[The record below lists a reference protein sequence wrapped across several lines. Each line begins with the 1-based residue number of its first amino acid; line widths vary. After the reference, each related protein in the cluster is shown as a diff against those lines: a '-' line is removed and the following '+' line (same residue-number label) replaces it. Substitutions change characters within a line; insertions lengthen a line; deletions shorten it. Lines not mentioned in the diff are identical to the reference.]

1 MKNFFRAFGGIFLL
15 LTGLVVFISIP
26 SHGMASAAPHVAPL
40 NPIQIE
46 NAKPGTTAWEITV
59 LSFHHEIEGY
69 ASLQSVFPGQ
79 RISFHVSTTGKWFT
93 ADVFRMGW
101 YGGKGGRVVDSL
113 PTMRGHHEPIGRPN
127 RTTGLLVC
135 NWPISFTF
143 TIPRT
148 WVSGMY
154 LVKLTA
160 SNTHQAYIP
169 FVVKES
175 RPSSPLLFID
185 SVTTSEAYNWWGDKS
200 LYVDIAYH
208 SAKLQYSNRAVMVS
222 FQRPYAENQGAG
234 WFFSWEVHMVR
245 WLEARGYNVSYINDL
260 DINDDPGILLHRK
273 GLIISGH
280 DEYWSLSIR
289 NAMDRAVAHGVSLAN
304 FAANT
309 GYWQVR
315 LAPQGSHRDG
325 ILICY
330 KDFNRDPI
338 HKTNPRLATVTW
350 RSAQVHLPES
360 ILLGAMYEDYEG
372 GYGPYPWV
380 VKDPKSWVFAGTG
393 LKKGS
398 SIRRVVGHEEDAVLS
413 HYPHPKN
420 LELLTASPVKTSA
433 GKRRTSNATVYRAP
447 SGAYVF
453 NAGTIDWSYG
463 LDDLHLSWFN
473 YPPARGT
480 PSRAAERITANV
492 LGRFLR

>member
-1 MKNFFRAFGGIFLL
+1 VPVAIGLL
-15 LTGLVVFISIP
+15 LAGILGLISVP
-26 SHGMASAAPHVAPL
+26 SRGAKADASHVAPL

-46 NAKPGTTAWEITV
+46 NARPGTTAWEIKV
-59 LSFHHEIEGY
+59 LSFRHEIEGY
-69 ASLQSVFPGQ
+69 ASVQSASPGQ

-101 YGGKGGRVVDSL
+101 YDGKGGRLVDSL
-113 PTMRGHHEPIGRPN
+113 PTMRGHRERIRKPN
-127 RTTGLLVC
+127 RATGLLVC
-135 NWPISFTF
+135 HWPTSFSITV
-143 TIPRT
+143 PRT

-154 LVKLTA
+154 LVKLTS

-175 RPSSPLLFID
+175 RPTSPLLFID

-208 SAKLQYSNRAVMVS
+208 SPKLQYANRAVMVS
-222 FQRPYAENQGAG
+222 FERPYAENQGAG
-234 WFFSWEVHMVR
+234 WFFSWEIHMVR
-245 WLEARGYNVSYINDL
+245 WMEARGYNVSYINDL
-260 DINDDPGILLHRK
+260 DINDNPGILLHRK

-280 DEYWSLSIR
+280 DEYWSLSMR
-289 NAMDRAVAHGVSLAN
+289 TAMDEAVAHGVSLAN

-315 LAPQGSHRDG
+315 LAPQGSNGDG

-330 KDFNRDPI
+330 KDFARDPM
-338 HKTNPRLATVTW
+338 HKSNPRLATVEW
-350 RSAQVHLPES
+350 RSPQVHLPES
-360 ILLGAMYEDYEG
+360 MLLGAMYEDYEG
-372 GYGPYPWV
+372 PYGPYAWV

-398 SIRRVVGHEEDAVLS
+398 SIAKVVGHEEDAVLS

-420 LELLTASPVKTSA
+420 LTILSVSPVKTSA
-433 GKRRTSNATVYRAP
+433 GRKRTSNATIYRAP

-453 NAGTIDWSYG
+453 DAGTIDWSYG
-463 LDDLHLSWFN
+463 LDDLHLPWFS
-473 YPPARGT
+473 YPPARRA
-480 PSRAAERITANV
+480 PSQAAEKITANV
-492 LGRFLR
+492 LGRFLK